1 LINVLIA
8 DDHTILRQG
17 LVSLLSRDE
26 EINVVA
32 EAADGVQAVNQAL
45 ALKPTVIVIDISMP
59 EMNGM
64 EAVKRLHEQLPEAK
78 VLVLTMH
85 EEQEYVIHMVKAGA
99 SGYLLKDSASDE
111 LIDAVKALASGKTY
125 FSQYAASV
133 LASQYSQPT
142 QTWQDPYKN
151 LTSRE
156 REVFHLII
164 EGKTT
169 KDIARSLDISVKTA
183 ENHRGKVLEK
193 LAVANAAELVRYAAK
208 HQSDMQRSITS

>member
-1 LINVLIA
+1 MISVLIA

-17 LVSLLSRDE
+17 LVSLLSNDPD
-26 EINVVA
+26 ILVLA
-32 EAADGVQAVNQAL
+32 EAADGLSAVQKAL
-45 ALKPTVIVIDISMP
+45 ELKPMVIVIDISMP
-59 EMNGM
+59 ELNGM

-85 EEQEYVIHMVKAGA
+85 EEQEYVIHMVRAGA

-111 LIDAVKALASGKTY
+111 LIDAVKALAQGKTY

-133 LASQYSQPT
+133 LATMSLKPAEM
-142 QTWQDPYKN
+142 WDDPYRN

-183 ENHRGKVLEK
+183 ENHRGKVLDK
-193 LAVANAAELVRYAAK
+193 LQVANAAELVRYAAK
-208 HQSDMQRSITS
+208 YNLLI

>member
-1 LINVLIA
+1 MISVLIA
-8 DDHTILRQG
+8 DDHTILRHG
-17 LVSLLSRDE
+17 LVSLLSKDE
-26 EINVVA
+26 NIRVIA
-32 EAADGVQAVNQAL
+32 EAADGVEAVKKAL
-45 ALKPTVIVIDISMP
+45 ELKPAVIVIDISMP

-85 EEQEYVIHMVKAGA
+85 EEQEYVIHMVRAGA

-111 LIDAVKALASGKTY
+111 LIDAVKALSEGKTY

-133 LASQYSQPT
+133 LATQYNKPAES
-142 QTWQDPYKN
+142 WQDPYKN
-151 LTSRE
+151 LTNRE

-169 KDIARSLDISVKTA
+169 KEIARSLNISVKTA
-183 ENHRGKVLEK
+183 ENHRGKVLDK
-193 LAVANAAELVRYAAK
+193 LNVANAAELVRYAAK
-208 HQSDMQRSITS
+208 NHLLM

>member
-1 LINVLIA
+1 MIRVLIA

-17 LVSLLSRDE
+17 LVSLLSKDSDIRV
-26 EINVVA
+26 IA
-32 EAADGVQAVNQAL
+32 EAADGMEAVQKAL
-45 ALKPTVIVIDISMP
+45 ELKPAVIVIDISMP
-59 EMNGM
+59 ELNGM

-85 EEQEYVIHMVKAGA
+85 EEQEYVIHMVRAGA

-111 LIDAVKALASGKTY
+111 LLDAVKALAQGKTY
-125 FSQYAASV
+125 YSQYAASV
-133 LASQYSQPT
+133 LASQSQKPVES
-142 QTWQDPYKN
+142 WQDPYKN
-151 LTSRE
+151 LTNRE

-183 ENHRGKVLEK
+183 ENHRGKVLDK
-193 LAVANAAELVRYAAK
+193 LNVANAAELVRYAAK
-208 HQSDMQRSITS
+208 NSLLL

>member
-1 LINVLIA
+1 MISVLIA

-17 LVSLLSRDE
+17 LVSLLQQDSDIR
-26 EINVVA
+26 VLA
-32 EAADGVQAVNQAL
+32 EAADGLSAVKKAL
-45 ALKPTVIVIDISMP
+45 ALKPNVIVIDISMP
-59 EMNGM
+59 ELNGM
-64 EAVKRLHEQLPEAK
+64 EAVKRLNEQLPEAK
-78 VLVLTMH
+78 ILVLTMH
-85 EEQEYVIHMVKAGA
+85 EEQEYVVHMVRAGA
-99 SGYLLKDSASDE
+99 AGYLLKDSASDE
-111 LIDAVKALASGKTY
+111 LIDAVKALAAGKTY

-133 LASQYSQPT
+133 LASMSMQPT
-142 QTWQDPYKN
+142 KTWQDPYKN

-183 ENHRGKVLEK
+183 ENHRGKVLDK

-208 HQSDMQRSITS
+208 HHLLI

>member
-1 LINVLIA
+1 MISVLVA

-17 LVSLLSRDE
+17 LVSLLSKDE
-26 EINVVA
+26 NICVVA
-32 EAADGVQAVNQAL
+32 EAADGMQAVTKAL
-45 ALKPTVIVIDISMP
+45 ALKPCVIVIDISMP
-59 EMNGM
+59 ELNGM
-64 EAVKRLHEQLPEAK
+64 EAVKRLHEQLPESK

-85 EEQEYVIHMVKAGA
+85 EEQEYVIHMVRAGA

-111 LIDAVKALASGKTY
+111 LLDAVNALSQGKTY
-125 FSQYAASV
+125 FSQYAANV
-133 LASQYSQPT
+133 LASLSCKPAEQ
-142 QTWQDPYKN
+142 WQDPYKN

-183 ENHRGKVLEK
+183 ENHRGKVLDK
-193 LAVANAAELVRYAAK
+193 LSVANAAELVRYAAK
-208 HQSDMQRSITS
+208 NNLLL

>member
-1 LINVLIA
+1 M
-8 DDHTILRQG
+8 
-17 LVSLLSRDE
+17 
-26 EINVVA
+26 
-32 EAADGVQAVNQAL
+32 EAIKKAL
-45 ALKPTVIVIDISMP
+45 ELKPTVIVIDISMP

-85 EEQEYVIHMVKAGA
+85 EEQEYVIHMVRAGA

-111 LIDAVKALASGKTY
+111 LIDAVKALAEGKTY

-133 LASQYSQPT
+133 LATQYNKPAES
-142 QTWQDPYKN
+142 WQDPYKN
-151 LTSRE
+151 LTNRE

-169 KDIARSLDISVKTA
+169 KEIARSLDISVKTA
-183 ENHRGKVLEK
+183 ENHRGKVLDK
-193 LAVANAAELVRYAAK
+193 LDVANAAELVRYAAK
-208 HQSDMQRSITS
+208 HHLLM